1 MDTYRRWPVR
11 FTEGSGASL
20 FDTDGRRYVDL
31 VAGIAVASV
40 GHAHPVVVQAI
51 SQQSARLMHVSNLYE
66 TDPAERL
73 AERLQALSGMR
84 SFFCNSGAEA
94 VEAAIKLARLWGAG
108 RGIDEP
114 AIVAAEGGFHGR
126 TFGALA
132 ATGQP
137 AKRDRFAP
145 MLQGFGHVPYGDTGA
160 LESAMGPRVAAV
172 LLEAVQ
178 GEAGVVVPPAG
189 YLEEV
194 REMCDRW
201 GALLIIDEVQTGLG
215 RTGRWFGYQH
225 ADIEPD
231 VVCLAKALGGGLP
244 IGACLARP
252 EVAELFV
259 HGDHGSTFGG
269 GLVQC
274 SAALAVLDVIE
285 DQSLIERS
293 ALLGAS
299 LKLDLQ
305 VIFGASAVVRGLG
318 LMIGIEFDVPIAR
331 RVAERCL
338 ERGVLVNDATPYV
351 CRLTPP
357 LVIGAEELSIATSA
371 LGEVWDEIAAA

>member
-1 MDTYRRWPVR
+1 
-11 FTEGSGASL
+11 
-20 FDTDGRRYVDL
+20 
-31 VAGIAVASV
+31 
-40 GHAHPVVVQAI
+40 
-51 SQQSARLMHVSNLYE
+51 
-66 TDPAERL
+66 
-73 AERLQALSGMR
+73 
-84 SFFCNSGAEA
+84 
-94 VEAAIKLARLWGAG
+94 
-108 RGIDEP
+108 
-114 AIVAAEGGFHGR
+114 
-126 TFGALA
+126 
-132 ATGQP
+132 
-137 AKRDRFAP
+137 
-145 MLQGFGHVPYGDTGA
+145 
-160 LESAMGPRVAAV
+160 
-172 LLEAVQ
+172 
-178 GEAGVVVPPAG
+178 
-189 YLEEV
+189 
-194 REMCDRW
+194 MCDRW

-269 GLVQC
+269 GPVQC
-274 SAALAVLDVIE
+274 SAALAVLDIIE

-293 ALLGAS
+293 AILGAS

-331 RVAERCL
+331 RVTERCL
-338 ERGVLVNDATPYV
+338 ERGVLVNDATSYV

-357 LVIGAEELSIATSA
+357 LVISEEELSIATSA